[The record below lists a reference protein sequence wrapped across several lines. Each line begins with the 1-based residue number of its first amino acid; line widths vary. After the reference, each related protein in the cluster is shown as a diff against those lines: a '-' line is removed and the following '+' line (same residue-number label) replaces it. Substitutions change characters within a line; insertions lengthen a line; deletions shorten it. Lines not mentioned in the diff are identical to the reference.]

1 MREIAQKLSR
11 CSSFGALMDD
21 AFARCP
27 EREAIVYEDWRLT
40 YGDLERYIHQTA
52 HYLRHL
58 GVRKGSRVAILSRNC
73 PEWIIA
79 EFALYQLGAIVV
91 KINWRLTPPEQAR
104 MLARN
109 QVSVA
114 FLKAETDAIGAMAPY
129 FFKPQTA
136 AELVAWFT
144 PIANS
149 NSLPFYYYNMPSMS
163 GVSVSVPE
171 FLALGGKAMP
181 TLAGVKFTHN
191 NLMEM
196 SQCLMLDEGRYE
208 VLHGYDEILLCGL
221 SLGATAA
228 VGSTYNYAAKV
239 YNRLLDAFRAGDI
252 AAAARL
258 QQYSVKIVE
267 VIIKHGGGVRGGK
280 AIMRLVGVDCGSC
293 RLPLAPF
300 TEAEYTELKSELEA
314 IDFFNRTK

>member
-1 MREIAQKLSR
+1 MVNKQKLEGLIAAP
-11 CSSFGALMDD
+11 FTPMTADGALNMSAVKPYADLLAASGVKGVFICGTTGESASLTTDERKAVAEAWVAAAAGRLKVIVHVGSNCAAD
-21 AFARCP
+21 A
-27 EREAIVYEDWRLT
+27 
-40 YGDLERYIHQTA
+40 
-52 HYLRHL
+52 
-58 GVRKGSRVAILSRNC
+58 
-73 PEWIIA
+73 IA
-79 EFALYQLGAIVV
+79 
-91 KINWRLTPPEQAR
+91 
-104 MLARN
+104 LARH
-109 QVSVA
+109 
-114 FLKAETDAIGAMAPY
+114 AEQSGADAIGAMAPY

-163 GVSVSVPE
+163 GVSVPVAE

-196 SQCLMLDEGRYE
+196 SQCLMLDGGRYE

-239 YNRLLDAFRAGDI
+239 YNRLIEAFRAGDI
-252 AAAARL
+252 AAAAAL

-280 AIMRLVGVDCGSC
+280 AIMRLMGVDCGSC

-300 TEAEYTELKSELEA
+300 TEAEYTCLKAELEA
-314 IDFFNRTK
+314 IDFFNRIK

>member
-1 MREIAQKLSR
+1 MVNKQKLEGLIAAP
-11 CSSFGALMDD
+11 FTPMTADGALNMSAVKPYADLLAASGVKGVFICGTTGESASLTTDERKAVAEAWVAAAAGRLKVIVHVGSNCAAD
-21 AFARCP
+21 A
-27 EREAIVYEDWRLT
+27 
-40 YGDLERYIHQTA
+40 
-52 HYLRHL
+52 
-58 GVRKGSRVAILSRNC
+58 
-73 PEWIIA
+73 IA
-79 EFALYQLGAIVV
+79 
-91 KINWRLTPPEQAR
+91 
-104 MLARN
+104 LARH
-109 QVSVA
+109 
-114 FLKAETDAIGAMAPY
+114 AEQSGADAIGAMAPY

-163 GVSVSVPE
+163 GVSVPVAE

-196 SQCLMLDEGRYE
+196 SQCLMLDGGRYE

-239 YNRLLDAFRAGDI
+239 YNRLIEAFRAGDI
-252 AAAARL
+252 AAAAAL

-280 AIMRLVGVDCGSC
+280 AIMRLMGVDCGSC

-300 TEAEYTELKSELEA
+300 TEAEYTELKAELEA
-314 IDFFNRTK
+314 IDFFNRIK

>member
-1 MREIAQKLSR
+1 MVNKQKLEGLIAAP
-11 CSSFGALMDD
+11 FTPMTADGALNMSAVKPYADLLAASGVKGVFICGTTGESASLTTDERKAVAEAWVAAAAGRLKVIVHVGSNCSAD
-21 AFARCP
+21 A
-27 EREAIVYEDWRLT
+27 
-40 YGDLERYIHQTA
+40 
-52 HYLRHL
+52 
-58 GVRKGSRVAILSRNC
+58 
-73 PEWIIA
+73 IA
-79 EFALYQLGAIVV
+79 
-91 KINWRLTPPEQAR
+91 
-104 MLARN
+104 LARH
-109 QVSVA
+109 
-114 FLKAETDAIGAMAPY
+114 AERSGADAIGAMAPY

-149 NSLPFYYYNMPSMS
+149 NSLPFYYYNMPAMS
-163 GVSVSVPE
+163 GVSVPVAE

-196 SQCLMLDEGRYE
+196 SQCLMLDGGRYE

-239 YNRLLDAFRAGDI
+239 YNRLIEAFRAGDI
-252 AAAARL
+252 AAAAAL

-280 AIMRLVGVDCGSC
+280 AIMRLMGVDCGSC

-300 TEAEYTELKSELEA
+300 TEAEYTELKAELEA
-314 IDFFNRTK
+314 IDFFNRIK

>member
-1 MREIAQKLSR
+1 MVNKQKLEGLIAAP
-11 CSSFGALMDD
+11 FTPMTADGALNLPAVKPYADLLVASGVKGVFICGTTGESASLTTDERRAVAEAWIAAAAGRLKVIVHVGSNCAAD
-21 AFARCP
+21 AIALAQHA
-27 EREAIVYEDWRLT
+27 ER
-40 YGDLERYIHQTA
+40 
-52 HYLRHL
+52 
-58 GVRKGSRVAILSRNC
+58 S
-73 PEWIIA
+73 
-79 EFALYQLGAIVV
+79 GA
-91 KINWRLTPPEQAR
+91 
-104 MLARN
+104 
-109 QVSVA
+109 
-114 FLKAETDAIGAMAPY
+114 DAIGAMAPY

>member
-1 MREIAQKLSR
+1 MVNKQKLEGLIAAP
-11 CSSFGALMDD
+11 FTPMTADGALNMSAVKPYADLLAASGVKGVFICGTTGESASLTTDERKAVAEAWVAAAAGRLKVIVHVGSNCAAD
-21 AFARCP
+21 A
-27 EREAIVYEDWRLT
+27 
-40 YGDLERYIHQTA
+40 
-52 HYLRHL
+52 
-58 GVRKGSRVAILSRNC
+58 
-73 PEWIIA
+73 IA
-79 EFALYQLGAIVV
+79 
-91 KINWRLTPPEQAR
+91 
-104 MLARN
+104 LARH
-109 QVSVA
+109 
-114 FLKAETDAIGAMAPY
+114 AEQSGADAIGAMAPY

-163 GVSVSVPE
+163 GVSVPVAE

-196 SQCLMLDEGRYE
+196 SQCLMLDGGRYE

-239 YNRLLDAFRAGDI
+239 YNRLIEAFRAGDI
-252 AAAARL
+252 AAAAAL

-280 AIMRLVGVDCGSC
+280 AIMRLMGVDCGSC

-300 TEAEYTELKSELEA
+300 TEAEYTELEAELEA
-314 IDFFNRTK
+314 IDFFNRIK

>member
-1 MREIAQKLSR
+1 MVNKQKLEGLIAAP
-11 CSSFGALMDD
+11 FTPMTADGALNMSAVKPYADLLAASGVKGVFICGTTGESASLTTDERKAVAEAWVAAAAGRLKVIVHVGSNCAAD
-21 AFARCP
+21 A
-27 EREAIVYEDWRLT
+27 
-40 YGDLERYIHQTA
+40 
-52 HYLRHL
+52 
-58 GVRKGSRVAILSRNC
+58 
-73 PEWIIA
+73 IA
-79 EFALYQLGAIVV
+79 
-91 KINWRLTPPEQAR
+91 
-104 MLARN
+104 LARH
-109 QVSVA
+109 
-114 FLKAETDAIGAMAPY
+114 AEQSGADAIGAMAPY

-149 NSLPFYYYNMPSMS
+149 NSLPFYYYNMPAMS
-163 GVSVSVPE
+163 GVSVPVAE

-196 SQCLMLDEGRYE
+196 SQCLMLDGGRYE

-239 YNRLLDAFRAGDI
+239 YNRLIEAFRAGDI
-252 AAAARL
+252 AAAAAL

-280 AIMRLVGVDCGSC
+280 AIMRLMGVDCGSC

-300 TEAEYTELKSELEA
+300 TEAEYTELEAELKA
-314 IDFFNRTK
+314 IDFFNRIK

>member
-1 MREIAQKLSR
+1 MVNKQKLEGLIAAP
-11 CSSFGALMDD
+11 FTPMTANGALNLAAVKPYADLLVANAVKGVFICGTTGESASLTTDERKAVAEAWVAAAAGRLKVIVHVGSNCTAD
-21 AFARCP
+21 AIALAQHA
-27 EREAIVYEDWRLT
+27 ER
-40 YGDLERYIHQTA
+40 
-52 HYLRHL
+52 
-58 GVRKGSRVAILSRNC
+58 S
-73 PEWIIA
+73 
-79 EFALYQLGAIVV
+79 GA
-91 KINWRLTPPEQAR
+91 
-104 MLARN
+104 
-109 QVSVA
+109 
-114 FLKAETDAIGAMAPY
+114 DAIGAMAPY

-163 GVSVSVPE
+163 GVSVPVAE

-196 SQCLMLDEGRYE
+196 SQCLMLDGGRYE

-239 YNRLLDAFRAGDI
+239 YNRLIEAFRAGDI
-252 AAAARL
+252 AAAAAL

-280 AIMRLVGVDCGSC
+280 AIMRLMGVDCGSC

-300 TEAEYTELKSELEA
+300 TEAEYTELKAELEA
-314 IDFFNRTK
+314 IDFFNRIK

>member
-1 MREIAQKLSR
+1 MVNKQKLEGLIAAP
-11 CSSFGALMDD
+11 FTPMTADGALNMSAVKPYADLLAASGVKGVFICGTTGESASLTTDERKAVAEAWVAAAAGRLKVIVHVGSNCAAD
-21 AFARCP
+21 A
-27 EREAIVYEDWRLT
+27 
-40 YGDLERYIHQTA
+40 
-52 HYLRHL
+52 
-58 GVRKGSRVAILSRNC
+58 
-73 PEWIIA
+73 IA
-79 EFALYQLGAIVV
+79 
-91 KINWRLTPPEQAR
+91 
-104 MLARN
+104 LARH
-109 QVSVA
+109 
-114 FLKAETDAIGAMAPY
+114 AEQSGADAIGAMAPY

-149 NSLPFYYYNMPSMS
+149 NSLPFYYYNMPAMS
-163 GVSVSVPE
+163 GVSVPVAE

-196 SQCLMLDEGRYE
+196 SQCLMLDGGRYE

-239 YNRLLDAFRAGDI
+239 YNRLIEAFRAGDI
-252 AAAARL
+252 AAAAAL

-280 AIMRLVGVDCGSC
+280 AIMRLMGVDCGSC

-300 TEAEYTELKSELEA
+300 TEAEYTELKAELEA
-314 IDFFNRTK
+314 IDFFNRIK

>member
-1 MREIAQKLSR
+1 MVNKQKLEGLIAAP
-11 CSSFGALMDD
+11 FTPMTADGALNLPAVKPYADLLVASGVKGVFICGTTGESASLTTDERRAVAEAWVAAAAGRLKVIVHVGSNCAAD
-21 AFARCP
+21 AIALAQHA
-27 EREAIVYEDWRLT
+27 ER
-40 YGDLERYIHQTA
+40 
-52 HYLRHL
+52 
-58 GVRKGSRVAILSRNC
+58 S
-73 PEWIIA
+73 
-79 EFALYQLGAIVV
+79 GA
-91 KINWRLTPPEQAR
+91 
-104 MLARN
+104 
-109 QVSVA
+109 
-114 FLKAETDAIGAMAPY
+114 DAIGAMAPY

-149 NSLPFYYYNMPSMS
+149 NPLPFYYYNMPSMS

-196 SQCLMLDEGRYE
+196 SQCLMLDESRYE

-239 YNRLLDAFRAGDI
+239 YNRLLDAFSAGDI

-267 VIIKHGGGVRGGK
+267 VIIRHGGGVRGGK

>member
-1 MREIAQKLSR
+1 MVNKQKLEGLIAAP
-11 CSSFGALMDD
+11 FTPMTADGALNMSAVKPYADLLAASGVKGVFICGTTGESASLTTDERKAVAEAWVAAAAGRLKVIVHVGSNCAAD
-21 AFARCP
+21 A
-27 EREAIVYEDWRLT
+27 
-40 YGDLERYIHQTA
+40 
-52 HYLRHL
+52 
-58 GVRKGSRVAILSRNC
+58 
-73 PEWIIA
+73 IA
-79 EFALYQLGAIVV
+79 
-91 KINWRLTPPEQAR
+91 
-104 MLARN
+104 LARH
-109 QVSVA
+109 
-114 FLKAETDAIGAMAPY
+114 AERSGADAIGAMAPY

-149 NSLPFYYYNMPSMS
+149 NSLPFYYYNMPAMW
-163 GVSVSVPE
+163 GVSVPVAE

-196 SQCLMLDEGRYE
+196 SQCLMLDGGRYE

-239 YNRLLDAFRAGDI
+239 YNRLIEAFRAGDI
-252 AAAARL
+252 AAAAAL

-280 AIMRLVGVDCGSC
+280 AIMRLMGVDCGSC

-300 TEAEYTELKSELEA
+300 TEAEYTELKAELEA
-314 IDFFNRTK
+314 IDFFNRIK

>member
-1 MREIAQKLSR
+1 MVNKQKLEGLIAAP
-11 CSSFGALMDD
+11 FTPMTADGALNMSAVKPYADLLVASGVKGVFICGTTGESASLTTDERKAVAEAWVAAAAGRLKVIVHVGSNCAAD
-21 AFARCP
+21 A
-27 EREAIVYEDWRLT
+27 
-40 YGDLERYIHQTA
+40 
-52 HYLRHL
+52 
-58 GVRKGSRVAILSRNC
+58 
-73 PEWIIA
+73 IA
-79 EFALYQLGAIVV
+79 
-91 KINWRLTPPEQAR
+91 
-104 MLARN
+104 LARH
-109 QVSVA
+109 
-114 FLKAETDAIGAMAPY
+114 AEQSGADAIGAMAPY

-163 GVSVSVPE
+163 GVSVPVAE

-196 SQCLMLDEGRYE
+196 SQCLMLDGGRYE

-239 YNRLLDAFRAGDI
+239 YNRLIEAFRAGDI

-280 AIMRLVGVDCGSC
+280 AIMRLMGVDCGSC

-300 TEAEYTELKSELEA
+300 TEAEYTELKAELEA
-314 IDFFNRTK
+314 IDFFNHVK

>member
-1 MREIAQKLSR
+1 MVNKQKLEGLIAAP
-11 CSSFGALMDD
+11 FTPMTADGALNMSAVKPYADLLAASGVKGVFICGTTGESASLTTDERKAVAEAWVAAAAGRLKVIVHVGSNCAAD
-21 AFARCP
+21 A
-27 EREAIVYEDWRLT
+27 
-40 YGDLERYIHQTA
+40 
-52 HYLRHL
+52 
-58 GVRKGSRVAILSRNC
+58 
-73 PEWIIA
+73 IA
-79 EFALYQLGAIVV
+79 
-91 KINWRLTPPEQAR
+91 
-104 MLARN
+104 LARH
-109 QVSVA
+109 
-114 FLKAETDAIGAMAPY
+114 AERSGADAIGAMAPY

-149 NSLPFYYYNMPSMS
+149 NSLPFYYYNMPAMS
-163 GVSVSVPE
+163 GVSVPVAE

-196 SQCLMLDEGRYE
+196 SQCLMLDGGRYE

-239 YNRLLDAFRAGDI
+239 YNRLIEAFRAGDI
-252 AAAARL
+252 AAAAAL

-280 AIMRLVGVDCGSC
+280 AIMRLMGVDCGSC

-300 TEAEYTELKSELEA
+300 TEAEYTDLKAELEA
-314 IDFFNRTK
+314 IDFFNRIK

>member
-1 MREIAQKLSR
+1 MVNKQKLEGLIAAP
-11 CSSFGALMDD
+11 FTPMTADGALNLPAVKPYADLLVASGVKGVFICGTTGESASLTTDERRAVAEAWVAAAAGRLKVIVHVGSNCAAD
-21 AFARCP
+21 A
-27 EREAIVYEDWRLT
+27 
-40 YGDLERYIHQTA
+40 
-52 HYLRHL
+52 
-58 GVRKGSRVAILSRNC
+58 
-73 PEWIIA
+73 IA
-79 EFALYQLGAIVV
+79 LAQHAEQSGA
-91 KINWRLTPPEQAR
+91 
-104 MLARN
+104 
-109 QVSVA
+109 
-114 FLKAETDAIGAMAPY
+114 DAIGAMAPY

-196 SQCLMLDEGRYE
+196 SQCLTLDEGRYE

-267 VIIKHGGGVRGGK
+267 VIIRHGGGVRGGK

>member
-1 MREIAQKLSR
+1 MVNKQKLEGLIAAP
-11 CSSFGALMDD
+11 FTPMTADGALNMSAVKPYADLLAASGVKGVFICGTTGESASLTTDERKTVAKAWVAAAAGRLKVIVHVGSNCAAD
-21 AFARCP
+21 A
-27 EREAIVYEDWRLT
+27 
-40 YGDLERYIHQTA
+40 
-52 HYLRHL
+52 
-58 GVRKGSRVAILSRNC
+58 
-73 PEWIIA
+73 IA
-79 EFALYQLGAIVV
+79 
-91 KINWRLTPPEQAR
+91 
-104 MLARN
+104 LARH
-109 QVSVA
+109 
-114 FLKAETDAIGAMAPY
+114 AEQSGADAIGAMAPY

-163 GVSVSVPE
+163 GVSVPVAE

-196 SQCLMLDEGRYE
+196 SQCLMLDGGHYE

-239 YNRLLDAFRAGDI
+239 YNRLIEAFRAGDI
-252 AAAARL
+252 AAAAAL

-280 AIMRLVGVDCGSC
+280 AIMRLMGVNCGSC

-300 TEAEYTELKSELEA
+300 TEAEYTELKAELEA
-314 IDFFNRTK
+314 IDFFNHVK

>member
-1 MREIAQKLSR
+1 MVNKQKLEGLIAAP
-11 CSSFGALMDD
+11 FTPMTADGALNMSAVKPYADLLAASGVKGVFICGTTGESASLTTDERKAVAEAWVAAAAGRLKVIVHVGSNCAAD
-21 AFARCP
+21 A
-27 EREAIVYEDWRLT
+27 IT
-40 YGDLERYIHQTA
+40 
-52 HYLRHL
+52 
-58 GVRKGSRVAILSRNC
+58 
-73 PEWIIA
+73 
-79 EFALYQLGAIVV
+79 
-91 KINWRLTPPEQAR
+91 
-104 MLARN
+104 LARH
-109 QVSVA
+109 
-114 FLKAETDAIGAMAPY
+114 AEQSGADAIGAMAPY

-163 GVSVSVPE
+163 GVSVPVAE

-196 SQCLMLDEGRYE
+196 SQCLMLDGGRYE

-239 YNRLLDAFRAGDI
+239 YNRLIEAFRAGDI
-252 AAAARL
+252 AAAAAL

-280 AIMRLVGVDCGSC
+280 AIMRLMGVDCGSC

-300 TEAEYTELKSELEA
+300 TEAEYTELKAELEA
-314 IDFFNRTK
+314 IDFFNRIK

>member
-1 MREIAQKLSR
+1 MVNKQKLEGLIAAP
-11 CSSFGALMDD
+11 FTPMTADGALNMSAVKPYADLLAASGVKGVFICGTTGESASLTTDERKAVAEAWVAAAAGRLKVIVHVGSNCAAD
-21 AFARCP
+21 A
-27 EREAIVYEDWRLT
+27 IT
-40 YGDLERYIHQTA
+40 
-52 HYLRHL
+52 
-58 GVRKGSRVAILSRNC
+58 
-73 PEWIIA
+73 
-79 EFALYQLGAIVV
+79 
-91 KINWRLTPPEQAR
+91 
-104 MLARN
+104 LARH
-109 QVSVA
+109 
-114 FLKAETDAIGAMAPY
+114 AEQSGADAIGAMAPY

-163 GVSVSVPE
+163 GVSVPVAE

-196 SQCLMLDEGRYE
+196 SQCLMLDGGRYE

-239 YNRLLDAFRAGDI
+239 YNRLIEAFRAGDI
-252 AAAARL
+252 AAAAAL

-280 AIMRLVGVDCGSC
+280 AIMRLMGVDCGSC

-300 TEAEYTELKSELEA
+300 TEAEYVELEAELKA
-314 IDFFNRTK
+314 IDFFNRIK

>member
-1 MREIAQKLSR
+1 MVNKQKLEGLIAAP
-11 CSSFGALMDD
+11 FTPMTADGALNMSAVKPYADLLAASGVKGVFICGTTGESASLTTDERKAVAEAWVAAAAGRLKVIVHVGSNCAAD
-21 AFARCP
+21 A
-27 EREAIVYEDWRLT
+27 
-40 YGDLERYIHQTA
+40 
-52 HYLRHL
+52 
-58 GVRKGSRVAILSRNC
+58 
-73 PEWIIA
+73 IA
-79 EFALYQLGAIVV
+79 
-91 KINWRLTPPEQAR
+91 
-104 MLARN
+104 LARH
-109 QVSVA
+109 
-114 FLKAETDAIGAMAPY
+114 AEQSGADAIGAMAPY

-163 GVSVSVPE
+163 GVSVPVAE

-196 SQCLMLDEGRYE
+196 SQCLMLDGGRYE

-239 YNRLLDAFRAGDI
+239 YNRLIEAFRAGDI
-252 AAAARL
+252 AAAAAL

-280 AIMRLVGVDCGSC
+280 AIMRLMGVDCGSC
-293 RLPLAPF
+293 RLPLTPF
-300 TEAEYTELKSELEA
+300 TEAEYTELEAELKA
-314 IDFFNRTK
+314 IDFFNHVK

>member
-1 MREIAQKLSR
+1 MVNKQKLEGLIAAP
-11 CSSFGALMDD
+11 FTPMTADGALNLPAVKPYADLLVASGVKGVFICGTTGESASLTTDERRAVAEAWIAAAAGRLKVIVHVGSNCAAD
-21 AFARCP
+21 AIALAQHA
-27 EREAIVYEDWRLT
+27 ERS
-40 YGDLERYIHQTA
+40 
-52 HYLRHL
+52 
-58 GVRKGSRVAILSRNC
+58 GV
-73 PEWIIA
+73 
-79 EFALYQLGAIVV
+79 
-91 KINWRLTPPEQAR
+91 
-104 MLARN
+104 
-109 QVSVA
+109 
-114 FLKAETDAIGAMAPY
+114 DAIGAMAPY

-239 YNRLLDAFRAGDI
+239 YNRLLDAFRTGDI

-267 VIIKHGGGVRGGK
+267 VIIRHGGGVRGGK

-300 TEAEYTELKSELEA
+300 TEAEYVELKSELEA

>member
-1 MREIAQKLSR
+1 MVNKQKLEGLIAAP
-11 CSSFGALMDD
+11 FTPMTADGALNMSAVKPYADLLAASGVKGVFICGTTGESASLTTDERKAVAEAWVAAAAGRLKVIVHVGSNCAVD
-21 AFARCP
+21 A
-27 EREAIVYEDWRLT
+27 
-40 YGDLERYIHQTA
+40 
-52 HYLRHL
+52 
-58 GVRKGSRVAILSRNC
+58 
-73 PEWIIA
+73 IA
-79 EFALYQLGAIVV
+79 
-91 KINWRLTPPEQAR
+91 
-104 MLARN
+104 LARH
-109 QVSVA
+109 
-114 FLKAETDAIGAMAPY
+114 AEQSGADAIGAMAPY

-163 GVSVSVPE
+163 GVSVPVAE

-196 SQCLMLDEGRYE
+196 SQCLMLDGGRYE

-239 YNRLLDAFRAGDI
+239 YNRLIEAFRAGDI
-252 AAAARL
+252 AAAAAL

-280 AIMRLVGVDCGSC
+280 AIMRLMGVNCGSC

-300 TEAEYTELKSELEA
+300 TEAEYTELKAELEA
-314 IDFFNRTK
+314 IDFFNHVK

>member
-1 MREIAQKLSR
+1 MVNKQKLEGLIAAP
-11 CSSFGALMDD
+11 FTPMTADGALNLPAVKPYADLLVASGVKGVFICGTTGESASLTTDERRAVAEAWVAAAAGRLKVIVHVGSNCAAD
-21 AFARCP
+21 AIALAQHA
-27 EREAIVYEDWRLT
+27 ER
-40 YGDLERYIHQTA
+40 
-52 HYLRHL
+52 
-58 GVRKGSRVAILSRNC
+58 S
-73 PEWIIA
+73 
-79 EFALYQLGAIVV
+79 GA
-91 KINWRLTPPEQAR
+91 
-104 MLARN
+104 
-109 QVSVA
+109 
-114 FLKAETDAIGAMAPY
+114 DAIGAMAPY

-267 VIIKHGGGVRGGK
+267 VIIRHGGGVRGGK

>member
-1 MREIAQKLSR
+1 MVNKQKLEGLIAAP
-11 CSSFGALMDD
+11 FTPMTADGALNMSAVKPYADLLAASGVKGVFICGTTGESASLTTDERKAVAEAWVAAAAGQLKVIVHVGSNCAAD
-21 AFARCP
+21 A
-27 EREAIVYEDWRLT
+27 IT
-40 YGDLERYIHQTA
+40 
-52 HYLRHL
+52 
-58 GVRKGSRVAILSRNC
+58 
-73 PEWIIA
+73 
-79 EFALYQLGAIVV
+79 
-91 KINWRLTPPEQAR
+91 
-104 MLARN
+104 LARH
-109 QVSVA
+109 
-114 FLKAETDAIGAMAPY
+114 AEQSGADAIGAMAPY

-163 GVSVSVPE
+163 GVSVPVAE

-196 SQCLMLDEGRYE
+196 SQCLMLDGGRYE

-239 YNRLLDAFRAGDI
+239 YNRLIEAFRAGDI
-252 AAAARL
+252 AAAAAL

-280 AIMRLVGVDCGSC
+280 AIMRLMGVNCGSC

-300 TEAEYTELKSELEA
+300 TEAEYTELKAELEA
-314 IDFFNRTK
+314 IDFFNHVK

>member
-1 MREIAQKLSR
+1 MVNKQKLEGLIAAP
-11 CSSFGALMDD
+11 FTPMTADGALNMSAVKPYADLLVASGVKGVFICGTTGESASLTTDERKAVAEAWVAAAAGQLKVIVHVGSNCAAD
-21 AFARCP
+21 A
-27 EREAIVYEDWRLT
+27 
-40 YGDLERYIHQTA
+40 
-52 HYLRHL
+52 
-58 GVRKGSRVAILSRNC
+58 
-73 PEWIIA
+73 IA
-79 EFALYQLGAIVV
+79 
-91 KINWRLTPPEQAR
+91 
-104 MLARN
+104 LARH
-109 QVSVA
+109 
-114 FLKAETDAIGAMAPY
+114 AEQSGADAIGAMAPY

-163 GVSVSVPE
+163 GVSVPVAE

-196 SQCLMLDEGRYE
+196 SQCLMLDGGRYE

-239 YNRLLDAFRAGDI
+239 YNRLIEAFRAGDI
-252 AAAARL
+252 AAAAAL

-280 AIMRLVGVDCGSC
+280 AIMRLMGVDCGSC

-300 TEAEYTELKSELEA
+300 TEAEYVELEAELEA
-314 IDFFNRTK
+314 IDFFNHVK

>member
-1 MREIAQKLSR
+1 MVNKQKLEGLIAAP
-11 CSSFGALMDD
+11 FTPMTADGALNLPAVKPYANLLVASGVKGVFICGTTGESASLTTDERRAVAEAWVAAAAGRLKVIVHVGSNCAAD
-21 AFARCP
+21 A
-27 EREAIVYEDWRLT
+27 
-40 YGDLERYIHQTA
+40 
-52 HYLRHL
+52 
-58 GVRKGSRVAILSRNC
+58 
-73 PEWIIA
+73 IA
-79 EFALYQLGAIVV
+79 LAQHAEQSGA
-91 KINWRLTPPEQAR
+91 
-104 MLARN
+104 
-109 QVSVA
+109 
-114 FLKAETDAIGAMAPY
+114 DAIGAMAPY

-196 SQCLMLDEGRYE
+196 SQCLTLDEGRYE

-267 VIIKHGGGVRGGK
+267 VIIRHGGGVRGGK